1 MALGFDFKS
10 LPECG
15 AYARSSGKPC
25 QRPAMTNGRCYHH
38 GGSSP
43 IKHGRY
49 TKQYIQN
56 RREERQAI
64 KELRESQKAME
75 DMVCDG

>member
-1 MALGFDFKS
+1 MAPRFDFKS
-10 LPECG
+10 IPECG
-15 AYARSSGKPC
+15 AWARSVGRPCLQAAMANGK
-25 QRPAMTNGRCYHH
+25 CYYH

-49 TKQYIQN
+49 TKQYIQK
-56 RREERQAI
+56 RREERQSI